1 MDAGQTP
8 TPLPDERGDE
18 ADSLEVAPAA
28 PAVIGPPRNRL
39 AVNSFRFWLAAVLVF
54 VVAVAIALM
63 VSNSPGQYMALLYY
77 PLFASV
83 FCVPL
88 LVIGLGCGVVALG
101 KRPLTLAIVALIL
114 NLVTLPFGGF
124 LLYVRLSAQATY

>member
-1 MDAGQTP
+1 MTLEDAETP
-8 TPLPDERGDE
+8 TPET
-18 ADSLEVAPAA
+18 AIAVAPRNAR
-28 PAVIGPPRNRL
+28 AVS
-39 AVNSFRFWLAAVLVF
+39 SFGFWLAAVLVF
-54 VVAVAIALM
+54 VVAVVIALM

-83 FCVPL
+83 ICVPL
-88 LVIGLGCGVVALG
+88 LVIGLGWGVAAVG

-124 LLYVRLSAQATY
+124 LLYVLLSAQATY